1 MSEYTFKSLNEVDT
15 VEAPADG
22 TTVMGF
28 QGGVPIQMP
37 MGAVRPGVFVI
48 DISAEDFE
56 AKLEDT
62 EYGNQVKDALLSGK
76 QVWLYRPLYPL
87 TGTSATVDW
96 TTCFAYVLVEY
107 FNILSF
113 GTSGY
118 KLRVFNQM
126 DDMRYDD
133 FSITFDEATV

>member
-1 MSEYTFKSLNEVDT
+1 MSEYTFKPLNEVDT

-22 TTVMGF
+22 TTIMGF

-48 DISAEDFE
+48 DTSAEDFE

-76 QVWLYRPLYPL
+76 QVWFYHPEYPPS
-87 TGTSATVDW
+87 GTSATVDW
-96 TTCFAYVLVEY
+96 TTCFSYISVEY
-107 FNILSF
+107 FSILSF

-118 KLRVFNQM
+118 KLRVFNLM
-126 DDMRYDD
+126 NGIRYYD
-133 FSITFDEATV
+133 FSITFDEATA

>member
-1 MSEYTFKSLNEVDT
+1 MSEYTFKPLNEVDT

-22 TTVMGF
+22 TTIMGF

-37 MGAVRPGVFVI
+37 MKAVRPGVFVI
-48 DISAEDFE
+48 DTSTEDFE

-76 QVWLYRPLYPL
+76 QVYFYSPMYPP

-96 TTCFAYVLVEY
+96 TTGFSYVSAEY

-118 KLRVFNQM
+118 KLRVYNVMNGFSH
-126 DDMRYDD
+126 YD
-133 FSITFDEATV
+133 FPITFDEATV

>member
-1 MSEYTFKSLNEVDT
+1 MSEYTFKPLNEVDT

-22 TTVMGF
+22 TTIMGF

-37 MGAVRPGVFVI
+37 MGAVRPRVFVI

-76 QVWLYRPLYPL
+76 QVWLYNPMYPP

-96 TTCFAYVLVEY
+96 TTAFSYVSVEY
-107 FNILSF
+107 FNILNF

-118 KLRVFNQM
+118 KLRVFNPM
-126 DDMRYDD
+126 NDMSHYD
-133 FSITFDEATV
+133 FSITFDEATA